1 MAIDFSQ
8 VKTITI
14 PEGSVCE
21 ITDSTGN
28 LLWEGVGWHTIWK
41 GSKSCRVNAK
51 GYTTPVLE
59 GAEDNFA
66 QTKGGTG
73 YTPKIRITFTI
84 PSWGNNKS
92 SVQYLIVLNNSFH
105 YAVYDSFDD
114 YLKHSPIT
122 IEAVNG
128 NANSVIYAV
137 GCGRNTSYPEY
148 GYAGIRTRH
157 DTENNRII
165 FDMYPYATSKV
176 NLEDPNFGARLT
188 VTKIE
193 QYY

>member
-8 VKTITI
+8 VKTVTI

-41 GSKSCRVNAK
+41 GSKTCSVDAK
-51 GYTTPVLE
+51 GSTTPVLE

-66 QTKGGTG
+66 QAKSGTG
-73 YTPKIRITFTI
+73 YTPKIRITFTR
-84 PSWGNNKS
+84 PYWANNS
-92 SVQYLIVLNNSFH
+92 SFQNLIVLNNSFH
-105 YAVYDSFDD
+105 YAVYGSFDD
-114 YLKHSPIT
+114 YLTHSPIT
-122 IEAVNG
+122 IEAANG
-128 NANSVIYAV
+128 NANSVIYAI
-137 GCGRNTSYPEY
+137 GFGRNTSYPEY

-165 FDMYPYATSKV
+165 FDMYPYASSNITSY
-176 NLEDPNFGARLT
+176 DPNFIAGLT